1 MPSKTLKNSATLLSA
16 NIIAQG
22 IGFLFYPLLTRLYSA
37 QDFGVLNLFL
47 SIGGILTLFAT
58 ADYQYA
64 VLLPKSEK
72 KAADTVRFAFLITFG
87 ITLLCGLSVFF
98 RHPIA
103 RLFKAPELAFIY
115 PLLPLFV
122 LLSAAWVLLNYW
134 FTRRERFGAVASCQV
149 TQNLSNSL
157 FKYGA
162 GKAGWFRYGLA
173 ASTVAGLAVSLAAVL
188 LPNKAACRP
197 LLRAGNGW
205 RSAARRYV
213 RFPLFSLPR
222 TIVNN
227 ISCNLP
233 VFLLTP
239 YFGLK
244 EMGYLGMGMTLAQRP
259 VSMVTASLCQVFFQ
273 KTAKDVQERRSIR
286 AFFNKVVLGGG
297 LAVAAVFAVLYFV
310 LPSLTGWLLG
320 AGWETTGHYIR
331 LMLPWIWL
339 MAIGG
344 CVNFISNLFQK
355 QASMLVIESFYI
367 VLRAAAL
374 AAGILWRSFT
384 LAILL
389 YSLVSAV
396 VIAVQLVWF
405 SIIIRRYE
413 KSLSASASSSQA

>member
-1 MPSKTLKNSATLLSA
+1 MPSDTLRNSAKLLSA
-16 NIIAQG
+16 NLIAQV

-72 KAADTVRFAFLITFG
+72 KAADTVRLAFLITFG
-87 ITLLCGLSVFF
+87 ITLLCALSVFF

-103 RLFKAPELAFIY
+103 RLFNAPELSCIY

-122 LLSAAWVLLNYW
+122 LLSASWVLLNYW
-134 FTRRERFGAVASCQV
+134 FTRRERFGAVASYQV

-162 GKAGWFRYGLA
+162 GKAGWFRWGLA
-173 ASTVAGLAVSLAAVL
+173 ASTVAGLLVSLLAVV
-188 LPNKAACRP
+188 LPNRAVCRP
-197 LLRAGNGW
+197 LLRSGNGW

-222 TIVNN
+222 TIINN

-239 YFGLK
+239 YFGLR

-286 AFFNKVVLGGG
+286 AFFNKVVFGGG
-297 LAVAAVFAVLYFV
+297 LSVAVVFAGLYFV
-310 LPSLTGWLLG
+310 LPSLAGWLLG
-320 AGWETTGHYIR
+320 AEWETTGHYIR
-331 LMLPWIWL
+331 LMLPWVWL
-339 MAIGG
+339 TAIGG
-344 CVNFISNLFQK
+344 CVNFISDLFQK
-355 QASMLVIESFYI
+355 QASMLAIESVYL
-367 VLRAAAL
+367 VLRAVAL
-374 AAGILWRSFT
+374 AAGILWHSFT

-389 YSLVSAV
+389 YSLVSAA

-405 SIIIRRYE
+405 SVLINRYE
-413 KSLSASASSSQA
+413 RQIYSETKVK